1 MVEDDPDMVRNQVVE
16 VINETDLDVDIVN
29 MAVAI
34 SKEGDVL
41 KEIST
46 SVNMVGIRKVIVE
59 RNKDEMVVVKYLVEA
74 DKATKDNRAVAI

>member
-74 DKATKDNRAVAI
+74 DKATKDNWAVAI

>member
-34 SKEGDVL
+34 SKEGNIL
-41 KEIST
+41 K
-46 SVNMVGIRKVIVE
+46 
-59 RNKDEMVVVKYLVEA
+59 
-74 DKATKDNRAVAI
+74 